1 MQKSHL
7 LSILR
12 SLDVPEWHEVSKWV
26 RSPAHNQRQ
35 DVVDLFDYIARHR
48 RSVDP
53 VVWNK
58 EEVFSCIFPGE
69 VYEEKKIRYSMA
81 FLSKAVAQCLAY
93 QSFIADTGME
103 ELYLAKIYRRKGIE
117 KAAEKSR
124 LEAQEKLAATPLR
137 DTHFLYKA
145 YLDAMAGYE
154 QANVQSRDTLNAYRQ
169 TLDAWLQF
177 SAAERLRLACS
188 GLSHTA
194 LTNTLLSEE
203 MLEEALLFAGKAIAG
218 PALQLYTTIFRVLR
232 SPEGKDHFVALK
244 AQLADCEIY
253 FEKQELKNIYL
264 LAINYCI
271 RQINSGQKQFLKEVF
286 ALYNR
291 GLDAGFF
298 LENGIM
304 SRFTFNNIVNA
315 GLGLKAF
322 DWTEQFIHRYR
333 DHIEA
338 RYRDSTF
345 HYNLAILYYRKPDY
359 NKAMEL
365 LRAAVFDDIH
375 HQLDARRM
383 LLKIYYESDATDA
396 LSSLL
401 DSFKVF
407 IYRQKAIGAY
417 KSHYLNLIRFTKKLL
432 RLDFHNRREIAAL
445 RQEIQATEALAEREW
460 LLGCLE

>member
-7 LSILR
+7 FAVFQ
-12 SLDVPEWHEVSKWV
+12 SLELPELHDVAQWV
-26 RSPAHNQRQ
+26 RSPVHNQRQ
-35 DVVDLFDYIARHR
+35 DIVDLLDYFTRHR
-48 RSVDP
+48 RVSDP
-53 VVWNK
+53 FFWRK
-58 EEVFSCIFPGE
+58 EQVFTCIFPGE
-69 VYEEKKIRYSMA
+69 DYEEKKIRYTMA
-81 FLSKAVAQCLAY
+81 FLSKAIAQCLAY
-93 QSFIADTGME
+93 RAFIADTGIA
-103 ELYLAKIYRRKGIE
+103 ELYLSKVYRRKGLE
-117 KAAEKSR
+117 QAAEKSIR
-124 LEAQEKLAATPLR
+124 EGRAKLEVSSLR

-145 YLDAMAGYE
+145 YIEAMNSYE
-154 QANVQSRDTLNAYRQ
+154 QANLQSRDTLSAYRQ
-169 TLDAWLQF
+169 VLDAWLQF

-194 LTNTLLSEE
+194 LTNSLLSEE
-203 MLEEALLFAGKAIAG
+203 MLEEALMFAGKAAVG

-271 RQINSGQKQFLKEVF
+271 RQINSGQKQFLEEVF

-291 GLDAGFF
+291 GLGAGFF

-338 RYRDSTF
+338 RYRDNTF

-365 LRAAVFDDIH
+365 LRVAVFDDIH